1 MRLRGIK
8 WLEIVG
14 EDQIKDESGGL
25 VSIDVND
32 PRAVGPLLRRTIMQP
47 RPVRSNS

>member
-32 PRAVGPLLRRTIMQP
+32 PRAVGPLLRRTVM
-47 RPVRSNS
+47 